1 MCYIEL
7 IIKESD
13 NNIKLIVLDRLFSL
27 KDNPAQEK
35 ILQDLVMDIL
45 RVLSSTDLEVRKK
58 ALKLVS
64 ELVTSRTVDEV
75 RAVLVVCSQTGCL
88 CLFVGL
94 CTYVRTYVLKC

>member
-75 RAVLVVCSQTGCL
+75 RAVLFVCSHTGCL

>member
-7 IIKESD
+7 IVKESD
-13 NNIKLIVLDRLFSL
+13 NNIKLIVLDRLLSL

-75 RAVLVVCSQTGCL
+75 RAVLLMCSRTSVCFCL
-88 CLFVGL
+88 
-94 CTYVRTYVLKC
+94 